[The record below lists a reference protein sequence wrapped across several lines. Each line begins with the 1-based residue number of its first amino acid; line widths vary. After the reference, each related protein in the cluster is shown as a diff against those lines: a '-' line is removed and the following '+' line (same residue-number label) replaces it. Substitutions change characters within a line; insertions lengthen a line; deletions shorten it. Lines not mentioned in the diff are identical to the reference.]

1 MPALCWFV
9 ATLSPWQLMVSK
21 SPCVDAQRIHMIIA
35 GIVVRRVSKWLQ
47 KWWQNWHRICFGTAT
62 GSIQVPFALLVARRQ
77 ATPWTKA
84 PVSDDEEEVEK
95 EEARIVREPEIYGL
109 CSSHCR
115 STRVFSM

>member
-1 MPALCWFV
+1 MPASCWFV

-62 GSIQVPFALLVARRQ
+62 GSIQVLSFAC
-77 ATPWTKA
+77 
-84 PVSDDEEEVEK
+84 
-95 EEARIVREPEIYGL
+95 
-109 CSSHCR
+109 CSSPGNTLDQGPSVR
-115 STRVFSM
+115 R